1 VAGVLRRMLFM
12 RLLAPE
18 GKLISPRDHAGQ
30 YGPRRLHARN
40 EVAHMESSLVEF
52 TLDNRSID
60 EVRARSHFAR
70 TFSLTL
76 PTVPAIRGEW
86 RGVPVLVVGVR
97 GKILEDIFS
106 CESPHYCHHTF
117 LTHSLTG

>member
-1 VAGVLRRMLFM
+1 M
-12 RLLAPE
+12 RGE
-18 GKLISPRDHAGQ
+18 W
-30 YGPRRLHARN
+30 LHPRN
-40 EVAHMESSLVEF
+40 EFAHMESSLVEF

-60 EVRARSHFAR
+60 EVRAGSHLAR
-70 TFSLTL
+70 ALSLML

-106 CESPHYCHHTF
+106 CVSPLYCHPTF
-117 LTHSLTG
+117 LTHNLTG